1 MVYLGKILSLIK
13 KYKAHSHI
21 LLREMEILGVEILAS
36 LVR

>member
-13 KYKAHSHI
+13 KYTVHSHM
-21 LLREMEILGVEILAS
+21 LLCEIEILGVEILAS